1 MSTRYE
7 PKDHIQHLEVAPR
20 SESILDQR
28 EITIQSYQTTIPFDF
43 EALNAGLESA
53 WLTPQIR
60 FGLFA
65 RNDVG
70 GKDALHVVLGLQD
83 ELSVRA
89 YDYDERRPLW
99 FSWQDIIVDTVGVRY
114 FRDEEGLLRFTTTG
128 GGRRIT
134 DERLDDFNSAF
145 LKIPKDAVSK
155 RQFDLEKLRDLC
167 FTRFVERLYMIKF
180 SGPSAE
186 EYRSIDHTSFKSRL
200 YIDPNAGRLK
210 EIRSDA
216 QVKVESFDS
225 DLPVRSEELA
235 GAIQVRF
242 FIGGTSGALR
252 LRFPKMTYKNQ
263 ITTVE
268 DQARVFYHV
277 VDVTV
282 SSILDA
288 DYYTQ
293 QRRSLDELDTDL
305 GLFPDLVDLTKF
317 REVLINAEARKEL
330 LDGIDVASNWVNWVP
345 HLRALDE
352 LLVSNVVAEHVAAL
366 LGERA
371 RGDPGQVSRL
381 LAACQADAKMHRV
394 GALSATALARE
405 LQAVP
410 AETRAQIEEA
420 ILSWA
425 IDKEQESWDVDPETG
440 ELGAMTL
447 RWRLDDLTIDIIPA
461 VLWKL
466 VGLLHARLVASH
478 GDTGPLLR
486 RFDWCMTAARA
497 LPPNHSKNPAALRLV
512 AKGRIPRTIAEASK
526 VLKQPVTE
534 LRALDEAVL
543 NEFGLPLWPSL
554 TAVREGDKVVI
565 TNHGVGAALAVTAH
579 PAGQLQGVDGAPAP
593 VDIISGAA
601 VSLPMSG
608 TVTALDV
615 TFEKHGGKRR
625 VTVPVSGEASA
636 TDKPDIVR
644 VLPEIT
650 INRKRIA
657 SQRAYRQK
665 IDQGGIVVGASP
677 ALLEVFEGIHHANLM
692 DGAAAVLL
700 LGERG
705 TGKTHIAKLIHASSS
720 RANRAFVERNAG
732 GAGGD
737 LNIQRGEWIGYGK
750 NHGVQGIER
759 NGKAGHL
766 MAANGGTLFVDELA
780 ELSSDL
786 QVIFLSVLEGRPIEK
801 VGGESFTPNV
811 RCIFATNADL
821 DKAVAD
827 RTLRADLLDRITTRI
842 TIPPLRDRRGDI
854 LLLARHF
861 AGAHRVTDRCLVG
874 LLRHDWPGNVRGLH
888 KEMERAVAKMTAE
901 GAAAVDLSHTGL
913 PAALVSAVEALDE
926 DSCKRELWTLAD
938 KIAQAEGFERRDG
951 LQKRAGEIMGV
962 GEAQASKM
970 YRAFGLAGAGDSAA
984 ASTA

>member
-20 SESILDQR
+20 AESILDQR

-43 EALNAGLESA
+43 DALNAGMESA

-65 RNDVG
+65 RNAVG
-70 GKDALHVVLGLQD
+70 GRDALHVVLGLQD

-252 LRFPKMTYKNQ
+252 LRFPKLTYKNQ
-263 ITTVE
+263 IKTVE
-268 DQARVFYHV
+268 EQARVFYHV

-317 REVLINAEARKEL
+317 REVLINEEARKEL
-330 LDGIDVASNWVNWVP
+330 IDGINVASNWANWLP

-352 LLVSNVVAEHVAAL
+352 LLVSAVVAEHVAAL
-366 LGERA
+366 LDERA
-371 RGDPGQVSRL
+371 RSDPSQVSRL
-381 LAACQADAKMHRV
+381 LTACQADAKMHRV
-394 GALSATALARE
+394 GALAATALARE

-410 AETRAQIEEA
+410 AEVRAQVEEA

-447 RWRLDDLTIDIIPA
+447 RWRLDDLTIDILPA

-466 VGLLHARLVASH
+466 VGLLHARLVASND
-478 GDTGPLLR
+478 DTGSLLR

-512 AKGRIPRTIAEASK
+512 ASSRVPRTVAEASK
-526 VLKQPVTE
+526 VLKQPVVDHS
-534 LRALDEAVL
+534 ALDAAVL

-554 TAVREGDKVVI
+554 VAAREGDKVVI
-565 TNHGVGAALAVTAH
+565 TNQGVGAALAATAR
-579 PAGQLQGVDGAPAP
+579 PSGQLPGVDGAAAP

-608 TVTALDV
+608 AVTALEV
-615 TFEKHGGKRR
+615 TFEKHGGKHR
-625 VTVPVSGEASA
+625 VTVPISGEARA
-636 TDKPDIVR
+636 TDKPDNVR
-644 VLPEIT
+644 VLHT
-650 INRKRIA
+650 AINKKRIA
-657 SQRAYRQK
+657 AQRAYRQK
-665 IDQGGIVVGASP
+665 IDQDGIIVGSSP
-677 ALLEVFEGIHHANLM
+677 SLLEVFEGIHHANLM
-692 DGAAAVLL
+692 DGAPAVLL

-705 TGKTHIAKLIHASSS
+705 TGKTHIAKLLHASSS
-720 RANRAFVERNAG
+720 RASKVFLERNAG

-750 NHGVQGIER
+750 NHGVQGIDR

-801 VGGESFTPNV
+801 VGGESVTPSV

-827 RTLRADLLDRITTRI
+827 RKLRADLLDRIGVKI

-874 LLRHDWPGNVRGLH
+874 LLRRDWPGNVRDLQ
-888 KEMERAVAKMTAE
+888 KEMERAVAKKTAE
-901 GAAAVDLSHTGL
+901 GAATVDLSHTGL
-913 PAALVSAVEALDE
+913 SAALVSAVEALDE

-938 KIAQAEGFERRDG
+938 EIAQAEGFERRDG

-970 YRAFGLAGAGDSAA
+970 YKAFGLAGAGDTTA
-984 ASTA
+984 ASMA

>member
-20 SESILDQR
+20 AESILDQR
-28 EITIQSYQTTIPFDF
+28 EITIQSYQTTIPFDYD
-43 EALNAGLESA
+43 ALNAGMESA

-99 FSWQDIIVDTVGVRY
+99 FSWQDVIVDTVGIRY

-167 FTRFVERLYMIKF
+167 FSRFVERLYMIKF

-186 EYRSIDHTSFKSRL
+186 EYRSIDHASFKSRL
-200 YIDPNAGRLK
+200 YIDPDAGRLK

-216 QVKVESFDS
+216 KVKVESFDS
-225 DLPVRSEELA
+225 DIQVRAEDLA
-235 GAIQVRF
+235 GVIQVRF

-252 LRFPKMTYKNQ
+252 LRFPKLTYKNQ
-263 ITTVE
+263 IKTVE
-268 DQARVFYHV
+268 EQARVFYHV

-330 LDGIDVASNWVNWVP
+330 LHGIDVASNWVNWVP

-352 LLVSNVVAEHVAAL
+352 LLVSNVVTEHVAAL

-371 RGDPGQVSRL
+371 RCDPGQVSRL
-381 LAACQADAKMHRV
+381 LTACRADAKMHRV
-394 GALSATALARE
+394 GTLAASALARE
-405 LQAVP
+405 LQAFP
-410 AETRAQIEEA
+410 AEMRAQVEEA

-447 RWRLDDLTIDIIPA
+447 RWRLDDLTIDILPA

-466 VGLLHARLVASH
+466 VGLLHARLVASD
-478 GDTGPLLR
+478 GDLGPLLCR
-486 RFDWCMTAARA
+486 YDWCMNAARA
-497 LPPNHSKNPAALRLV
+497 LPPNHSKSPAALRLV
-512 AKGRIPRTIAEASK
+512 ASSRVPRTVAEASK
-526 VLKQPVTE
+526 VLRQPVADLNE
-534 LRALDEAVL
+534 LDAAVL
-543 NEFGLPLWPSL
+543 SEFGLPLWPSL
-554 TAVREGDKVVI
+554 TATRVGDQAVI
-565 TNHGVGAALAVTAH
+565 TNQGVGAAIAVTVRL
-579 PAGQLQGVDGAPAP
+579 AGQIPGVEGVAAP
-593 VDIISGAA
+593 VDILSGAA
-601 VSLPMSG
+601 VSLLVPG
-608 TVTALDV
+608 AATALEV
-615 TFEKHGGKRR
+615 TFDKHGGKRR
-625 VTVPVSGEASA
+625 VTVPISGEARV
-636 TDKPDIVR
+636 TDKPDNVR
-644 VLPEIT
+644 VLRTT
-650 INRKRIA
+650 INKKRIA
-657 SQRAYRQK
+657 AQRAYRK
-665 IDQGGIVVGASP
+665 TIDPDGIVVGSSP
-677 ALLEVFEGIHHANLM
+677 ALLEVFENIHHANLM

-705 TGKTHIAKLIHASSS
+705 TGKTHIAKLLHASSG
-720 RANRAFVERNAG
+720 RASKAFVERNAG

-750 NHGVQGIER
+750 NHGVQGIDR

-786 QVIFLSVLEGRPIEK
+786 QVIFLSVLEGRPVEK
-801 VGGESFTPNV
+801 VGGESVTPNV
-811 RCIFATNADL
+811 RCVFATNADL
-821 DKAVAD
+821 DKAVTD
-827 RTLRADLLDRITTRI
+827 RRLRADLLDRIAVKI
-842 TIPPLRDRRGDI
+842 TIPPLRNRRGDI

-861 AGAHRVTDRCLVG
+861 AGEHRVTDRCLVG
-874 LLRHDWPGNVRGLH
+874 LLRHDWPGNVRELQ
-888 KEMERAVAKMTAE
+888 KELERAVAKKTAE

-913 PAALVSAVEALDE
+913 PAALVSVVEAIDE

-938 KIAQAEGFERRDG
+938 EIAQTEGFERRDG

-970 YRAFGLAGAGDSAA
+970 YKAFGLAGAGDTAA

>member
-1 MSTRYE
+1 MPHQYE

-20 SESILDQR
+20 AESILDQR
-28 EITIQSYQTTIPFDF
+28 EITIQSYQTTIPFDYA
-43 EALNAGLESA
+43 ALNAGLDNA

-60 FGLFA
+60 FGVFA
-65 RNDVG
+65 RNAVG
-70 GKDALHVVLGLQD
+70 GRDALHVVLGLQD

-99 FSWQDIIVDTVGVRY
+99 FTWQDIIVDTVGIRY
-114 FRDEEGLLRFTTTG
+114 FLDDEGLLRFTTTG

-134 DERLDDFNSAF
+134 DERLDDFNYVF
-145 LKIPKDAVSK
+145 LKIPKEAVNK
-155 RQFDLEKLRDLC
+155 RQFDLEKLRELC

-180 SGPSAE
+180 SDPSAE
-186 EYRSIDHTSFKSRL
+186 EYRSIDHTSFKSRQ
-200 YIDPNAGRLK
+200 YIDPKAGRLK

-225 DLPVRSEELA
+225 DLMVRAAELA

-252 LRFPKMTYKNQ
+252 LRFPKMPYKNQ
-263 ITTVE
+263 ITKVE
-268 DQARVFYHV
+268 EQARVFYRV

-293 QRRSLDELDTDL
+293 QRRSLDELDTDF

-330 LDGIDVASNWVNWVP
+330 LVGIDVTSYVVHWHP

-352 LLVSNVVAEHVAAL
+352 LLASSVVAEHVASL

-371 RGDPGQVSRL
+371 RCDPSQVTRL
-381 LAACQADAKMHRV
+381 LAACQADTKMHRV
-394 GALSATALARE
+394 GALAATALTRE

-410 AETRAQIEEA
+410 AEMRAQVEEA

-440 ELGAMTL
+440 ELGALTL
-447 RWRLDDLTIDIIPA
+447 RWRLDDLMIDIIPA

-466 VGLLHARLVASH
+466 VGVLHARLVASN
-478 GDTGPLLR
+478 GDTGHLLR
-486 RFDWCMTAARA
+486 RFNWCMTAARA
-497 LPPNHSKNPAALRLV
+497 LPPNHSKSTAALRLV
-512 AKGRIPRTIAEASK
+512 ASSRVPRTVAEATK
-526 VLKQPVTE
+526 VLKQPVADH
-534 LRALDEAVL
+534 RALDEAVL
-543 NEFGLPLWPSL
+543 NQFGLPLWPSF
-554 TAVREGDKVVI
+554 TAAREGDNVVI
-565 TNHGVGAALAVTAH
+565 TNQGVGAALAVTAN
-579 PAGQLQGVDGAPAP
+579 PAGQQLSVDGAKAP

-608 TVTALDV
+608 AVNALEV
-615 TFEKHGGKRR
+615 TFDKHGGKRR
-625 VTVPVSGEASA
+625 VKVLISGEARA
-636 TDKPDIVR
+636 TDKPDNLR
-644 VLPEIT
+644 VLTTTT
-650 INRKRIA
+650 INKKRIA
-657 SQRAYRQK
+657 AQRAYRQQ
-665 IDQGGIVVGASP
+665 IDPKGIVVGSSP
-677 ALLEVFEGIHHANLM
+677 ALLEVFENIHHANLM
-692 DGAAAVLL
+692 VGAAAVLL

-705 TGKTHIAKLIHASSS
+705 TGKTHIAKLLHDSSCRS
-720 RANRAFVERNAG
+720 SKRFEVRNAG
-732 GAGGD
+732 GGGGD
-737 LNIQRGEWIGYGK
+737 PTLQRGEWIGYGK
-750 NHGVQGIER
+750 NHGIREIEK
-759 NGKAGHL
+759 NGRPGHL
-766 MAANGGTLFVDELA
+766 MNADHGTLFIDELA
-780 ELSSDL
+780 GLSDEM
-786 QVIFLSVLEGRPIEK
+786 QYTFLSVLDRHPVAK
-801 VGGESFTPNV
+801 VGGDSFTPNV

-827 RTLRADLLDRITTRI
+827 RTLRVDLLDRIKNKI

-861 AGAHRVTDRCLVG
+861 AGEHHVTDRCLVG
-874 LLRHDWPGNVRGLH
+874 LLRHDWPGNVRELQKTLELAIAKKRSEEAATIDLGHIELPD
-888 KEMERAVAKMTAE
+888 EIVADAE
-901 GAAAVDLSHTGL
+901 AI
-913 PAALVSAVEALDE
+913 EE
-926 DSCKRELWTLAD
+926 NECRRELWTLAD
-938 KIAQAEGFERRDG
+938 EIARSEGLERGDG

-970 YRAFGLAGAGDSAA
+970 YKAFGLAGVGNTAA
-984 ASTA
+984 VSMA